1 MTKKYGFLFL
11 KGMAMGAGFGV
22 AARTFEQENI
32 MVVANRNK
40 EGKTIDLA
48 RFSQGLKGATSG
60 ENLITEEK
68 VDLSRGAIEVGPME
82 TLILWVK

>member
-1 MTKKYGFLFL
+1 
-11 KGMAMGAGFGV
+11 
-22 AARTFEQENI
+22 

-40 EGKTIDLA
+40 EGKSIDLA
-48 RFSQGLKGATSG
+48 RFSQGLQGATTG

-68 VDLSRGAIEVGPME
+68 VDLISGTLEVGPME